1 MLELTKEQWAE
12 WRSHPATEYFFDA
25 VKQRREEEIAKLAYG
40 VYQDNKKQDLA
51 LGMVGAFTHIMNATY
66 EEGV

>member
-1 MLELTKEQWAE
+1 MQVIDKEQWAS
-12 WRSHPATEYFFDA
+12 WREHPVTEYFFKAISD
-25 VKQRREEEIAKLAYG
+25 RREEEIAKLAYG
-40 VYQDNKKQDLA
+40 VYQDEKKQDIA